1 MTDATLLR
9 GCLGMF
15 SFFIAPV
22 TALINVVNL
31 SKLTSLPAPDPNSS
45 VRPPADPGQG
55 LFRRPGVYV
64 YVGVI
69 AIVMV
74 YFVLVLRRLEGPPG
88 SDPGGRRRQKAV
100 QDPLRELV
108 DRPAVVGRKC

>member
-1 MTDATLLR
+1 MGAGPSRSDRPMRENHLGFPSYHLTLSCRQWGMTDATLLR
-9 GCLGMF
+9 GWLGMF

-69 AIVMV
+69 AIVLV
-74 YFVLVLRRLEGPPG
+74 YFVLVLSR
-88 SDPGGRRRQKAV
+88 
-100 QDPLRELV
+100 
-108 DRPAVVGRKC
+108 